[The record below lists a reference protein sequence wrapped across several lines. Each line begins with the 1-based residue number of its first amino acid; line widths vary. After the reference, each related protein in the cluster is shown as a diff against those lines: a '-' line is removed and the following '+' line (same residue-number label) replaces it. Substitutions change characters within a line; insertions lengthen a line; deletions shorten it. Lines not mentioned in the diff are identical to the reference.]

1 VIPCRCRLHEVCF
14 GGNTAVAIGDIVS
27 TLLFCF
33 RRPCFFAL
41 LAVFLSFF
49 AGCGARD
56 VVVVYSPHGA
66 DVLGD
71 YEKLFE
77 AAYPGVDMQW
87 LDMGAQEVYARVS
100 AERNRPAGDVWWG
113 APSTFFLQAAQEG
126 LLAPYRP
133 SWADA
138 IDPVQKDAEDRWY
151 ATYLSPLAI
160 MFNSRA
166 LTRETAPQTWD
177 ALLEEQWKGRIT
189 LRKPQ
194 PSGTMRTFL
203 AAMIARAPDE
213 DAGIAWLKR
222 LHAATE
228 SYPENPTLLYD
239 HMKKQEEL
247 VSVWLQPDIVMQRE
261 RNGYPFDYHL
271 PPDTPVLAEGI
282 AIIKNAPHPE
292 WAKKFY
298 DFVTMPEAL
307 AHQANAYAKWPARKD
322 LDPATLPD
330 WMTRERVQAMKL
342 DPALLAA
349 NTKAW
354 CDRWEKEVYAAP

>member
-1 VIPCRCRLHEVCF
+1 MNES
-14 GGNTAVAIGDIVS
+14 AVVSFKDIAQ
-27 TLLFCF
+27 TLLSSRRKAGF
-33 RRPCFFAL
+33 RAL
-41 LAVFLSFF
+41 LVLLLVFFP
-49 AGCGARD
+49 GCGARE

-87 LDMGAQEVYARVS
+87 LDMGAQEVYVRVS
-100 AERNRPAGDVWWG
+100 AERTRPAGDVWWG
-113 APSTFFLQAAQEG
+113 APSTFFIQAAQEG
-126 LLAPYRP
+126 LLDPYRP
-133 SWADA
+133 SWAEA
-138 IDPVQKDAEDRWY
+138 IDPAHKDAEDRWY

-160 MFNSRA
+160 MFNTRA
-166 LTRETAPQTWD
+166 LTRETVPQTWD
-177 ALLEEQWKGRIT
+177 ALLKEPWKGRIT

-194 PSGTMRTFL
+194 PSGTMRIFI

-213 DAGIAWLKR
+213 NAGIAWLKR

-239 HMKKQEEL
+239 HMKKKEEL
-247 VSVWLQPDIVMQRE
+247 ISVWIQPDIVMQRE

-298 DFVTMPEAL
+298 DYVTTPEAL
-307 AHQANAYAKWPARKD
+307 AHQANAYAKMPARND
-322 LDPATLPD
+322 LDPATLPS
-330 WMTRERVQAMKL
+330 WMTRERVQAMNL
-342 DPALLAA
+342 DPSLLAA
-349 NTKAW
+349 KTKAW
-354 CDRWEKEVYAAP
+354 CDRWEKEVYTAP